1 MKKNNKKVKKN
12 DKYLIVII
20 LLLLFFSYYEINNDF
35 RFGGILRDILYAPL
49 RKNNND
55 LYTFI
60 NKEIEKEN
68 KDLKE
73 MLDIKDSLTDF
84 DLINASVVERNNT
97 YWLNEITINKGL
109 NDGINDNQIVIT
121 KNGMIGK
128 VVDTSNN
135 TSIVRLITG
144 FTSPIS
150 VLINDIP
157 KVLTIDNYNLYVKGI
172 NDIDNIK
179 KGDKIVT
186 SGLSDIFPKGIIIGE
201 IESVIKE
208 KDNVGYIGK
217 VKLLSNINNLRFVTI
232 LKRKIS

>member
-144 FTSPIS
+144 FTSPS
-150 VLINDIP
+150 
-157 KVLTIDNYNLYVKGI
+157 
-172 NDIDNIK
+172 
-179 KGDKIVT
+179 
-186 SGLSDIFPKGIIIGE
+186 
-201 IESVIKE
+201 
-208 KDNVGYIGK
+208 
-217 VKLLSNINNLRFVTI
+217 INN
-232 LKRKIS
+232 